1 MGINLLNNNMQ
12 FEKLVNL
19 IQESAYSLIELTPHT
34 TFDEILN
41 TGMVKTYRSSAKK
54 QSQYHDGYHVG
65 SKKQA
70 LIRADFMLNDEEKYD
85 EYFLS
90 ELILNTNRVY
100 PKLGTDDGSDHGASY
115 GKDLKD
121 NYDIIVYKNTGEG
134 TIEDENLSLIILN
147 PGVIVSTQ
155 LVKTLTPEYL
165 LSLHDKLYS

>member
-1 MGINLLNNNMQ
+1 MQ

-41 TGMVKTYRSSAKK
+41 AGMIKTYRSSAKK

-85 EYFLS
+85 
-90 ELILNTNRVY
+90 
-100 PKLGTDDGSDHGASY
+100 
-115 GKDLKD
+115 DLA
-121 NYDIIVYKNTGEG
+121 
-134 TIEDENLSLIILN
+134 
-147 PGVIVSTQ
+147 
-155 LVKTLTPEYL
+155 TLTQAIANDARAARDFF
-165 LSLHDKLYS
+165 SQRVAA

>member
-1 MGINLLNNNMQ
+1 MNMQ

-19 IQESAYSLIELTPHT
+19 IKESSFSQIELTPYT
-34 TFDEILN
+34 TFDEIRN
-41 TGMVKTYRSSAKK
+41 AKTIKTYRSSARNN
-54 QSQYHDGYHVG
+54 STYRFGYHVG

-70 LIRADFMLNDEEKYD
+70 LIRADFMLNDEEKYN
-85 EYFLS
+85 EYFLF
-90 ELILNTNRVY
+90 ELMLNVNRVY
-100 PKLGTDDGSDHGASY
+100 PELEMDDGSDHGASY

-147 PGVIVSTQ
+147 PDVIISTQ

-165 LSLHDKLYS
+165 FSLHDKLYS